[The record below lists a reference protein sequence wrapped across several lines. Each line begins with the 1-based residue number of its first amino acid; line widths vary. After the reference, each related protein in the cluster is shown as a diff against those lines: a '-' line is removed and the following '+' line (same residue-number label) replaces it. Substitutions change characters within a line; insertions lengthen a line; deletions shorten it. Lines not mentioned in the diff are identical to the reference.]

1 MIWSESTYAV
11 SNETR
16 KGEIEVEARIVGDS
30 TLLVTIQM
38 EAGPYPNTH
47 SNEIRIS
54 HRDIDISDRTIL
66 DELCEGFEKARS
78 ELHKREGAK
87 NAG

>member
-1 MIWSESTYAV
+1 MIWNESTYAV

-16 KGEIEVEARIVGDS
+16 KGELTVEASMVGND
-30 TLLVTIQM
+30 TLLVSIRM
-38 EAGPYPNTH
+38 EGVDYPDTH
-47 SNEIRIS
+47 INEIRIS

-78 ELHKREGAK
+78 ELHKRKGVK

>member
-1 MIWSESTYAV
+1 MIWNDSTYAV

-16 KGEIEVEARIVGDS
+16 KGEIEAEARIVGDS

-66 DELCEGFEKARS
+66 DELCEGFEKARRV
-78 ELHKREGAK
+78 LHKDEGTK

>member
-1 MIWSESTYAV
+1 MIWNESTYAV

-16 KGEIEVEARIVGDS
+16 KGEIEVDARIVNGR
-30 TLLVTIQM
+30 TLSVTIRM
-38 EAGPYPNTH
+38 EAGPFPNTH
-47 SNEIRIS
+47 INEIHLS

-78 ELHKREGAK
+78 ELHKREGSK
-87 NAG
+87 NAQ

>member
-1 MIWSESTYAV
+1 MIWNESTYAV

-16 KGEIEVEARIVGDS
+16 KGEIEVDARIVGDS

-38 EAGPYPNTH
+38 EAGAFPDTH

-78 ELHKREGAK
+78 ELHKRKGVK

>member
-1 MIWSESTYAV
+1 MIWNESTYAV

-16 KGEIEVEARIVGDS
+16 KGELTVEASIVGDT
-30 TLLVTIQM
+30 TLLVTIRM
-38 EAGPYPNTH
+38 EAGPFPNTH
-47 SNEIRIS
+47 INEIRIS

-78 ELHKREGAK
+78 ELHKREGSK
-87 NAG
+87 NAQ